1 MEIQTRAYSLFEVK
15 ALDNAARTFEGWATT
30 PAVDRVGDSINPLG
44 ATFKNPLVLLH
55 QHNRDEPIGTVM
67 FKKPTSKGIEFV
79 AQIPAVE
86 EPGLLKDRVDMAWG
100 EIKYG
105 LVRAVSIGFRALKY
119 AFTDDGGV
127 DYQEIEIMEL
137 SSVSIPA
144 LPQAIIT
151 SVKSMQGGPLPREII
166 RSIKLAD
173 AGDRTV
179 KLVQVKSNVGAV
191 RLTK

>member
-100 EIKYG
+100 EVKYG
-105 LVRAVSIGFRALKY
+105 LIRAVSIGFRAIKY
-119 AFTDDGGV
+119 AYKDDGGI
-127 DYQEIEIMEL
+127 DYQEIEIIEM
-137 SSVSIPA
+137 SNVSIPA

-151 SVKSMQGGPLPREII
+151 SVKSMHGRPLPREII